1 MPTTLALRPRRALAV
16 FAGLVLL
23 TTSCDENLPSGPAN
37 FATTLKIVVPHD
49 TVVIGDSS
57 AAQAQAV
64 DADGHVIQGLTFKWT
79 SADASVLA
87 LSTPAANS
95 DDAAAGRSQILL
107 GKKTGR
113 SVVTLSLPDSRFASS
128 EVSRT
133 QTVVVGG
140 VRILST
146 RDSTLSAVEDTVMA
160 IATSLVRTS
169 AGLTPKASQGIKW
182 SQRGSHT
189 AVIGAGDTI
198 RYISRSN
205 GADTLIASHD
215 FCLAGAKCAD
225 TAVIHVSQQLTMTL
239 SSKTLLAWSFS
250 DSLAPVVKLADRRGI
265 GLPGAFVRFV
275 PLTAADSTIVKVSG
289 VVGTSNTADGT
300 VATPRLIAIGNGT
313 ANVAVAAFGPDNQ
326 AIGAAETI
334 TMAVRQVARRVA
346 VEPLRV
352 DVSEEDSIPFRSIA
366 RDARGFRIADASISI
381 TTTGLNT
388 HGIWAGPTSVPAIGG
403 AGTITPTLA
412 GVARPELNPLAPQIP
427 VVSLDMQMNIRQADT
442 IVAGSAGSAV
452 AVSGIAFDST
462 GQPAV
467 GRLVAFSVSSGATP
481 ASAQVN
487 SVGNFTQTWTLPTV
501 ADHYTLT
508 GVLAGSALDPFDHTV
523 VRRSVT
529 VNPDVPSETR
539 TTVTITN
546 TTLAANATATLTITV
561 RDRFNNLVKTAVPAE
576 FVTSANAGGGTFSG
590 AACTLGI
597 CTVTYTA
604 KATPGPDVIRVRI
617 NGTDVLGSPINI
629 VVQ

>member
-1 MPTTLALRPRRALAV
+1 MPTTRAIRPRRALAV
-16 FAGLVLL
+16 FASLVVL
-23 TTSCDENLPSGPAN
+23 TTSCDENLPSGPST

-79 SADASVLA
+79 SADATILT
-87 LSTPAANS
+87 LGTPAPNS
-95 DDAAAGRSQILL
+95 SDAAAGRSQMLL
-107 GKKTGR
+107 GKKAGR

-128 EVSRT
+128 DVSRT

-160 IATSLVRTS
+160 IATSLVRTT
-169 AGLTPKASQGIKW
+169 AGLTPKVSQGIKW
-182 SQRGSHT
+182 THLGSHT

-225 TAVIHVSQQLTMTL
+225 TAVVRVSQQLTMTL
-239 SSKTLLAWSFS
+239 SAKNFLAWSFS

-265 GLPGAFVRFV
+265 GLPGAFIRFV
-275 PLTAADSTIVKVSG
+275 PLTPADSTIVRVSS
-289 VVGTSNTADGT
+289 VVGASNTADGT
-300 VATPRLIAIGNGT
+300 VATPRLIAIGNGA
-313 ANVAVAAFGPDNQ
+313 ANVSVAAFGPDNKQ
-326 AIGAAETI
+326 IGAAETI
-334 TMAVRQVARRVA
+334 TMTVRQVARRVA

-352 DVSEEDSIPFRSIA
+352 DISTEDSIPFRSVA
-366 RDARGFRIADASISI
+366 RDARGFRIADASISLATVGI
-381 TTTGLNT
+381 NT
-388 HGIWAGPTSVPAIGG
+388 HGIFAGPTIVGPGG
-403 AGTITPTLA
+403 GVGSSTPSLT

-427 VVSLDMQMNIRQADT
+427 VVVHDMQMNIRPSQSV
-442 IVAGSAGSAV
+442 VAGSAGATISLT
-452 AVSGIAFDST
+452 GIALDST

-467 GRLVAFSVSSGATP
+467 GRLIVFSVSGGATP
-481 ASAQVN
+481 SNVQVN
-487 SVGNFTQTWTLPTV
+487 AAGGFTQTWTLPTI

-508 GVLAGSALDPFDHTV
+508 GVLPGSTLDPFDHTV
-523 VRRSVT
+523 IRRSVT
-529 VNPDVPSETR
+529 VSPDVPSETK

-546 TTLAANATATLTITV
+546 TTLAVNATATLTVTV
-561 RDRFNNLVKTAVPAE
+561 RDRFNNVVKTAVPGD

-590 AACTLGI
+590 AGCNLGV

-604 KATPGPDVIRVRI
+604 KATPGADVIRVRI
-617 NGTDVLGSPINI
+617 GGVDVLGSPINI